1 MSAFDAKLPLA
12 RIIRKVGRSR
22 GALSSTKLMYAKV
35 SESGVAY
42 QFRWLRDQFMLPPV
56 LESSLG
62 KLPET
67 IAVSF
72 HAATP
77 VALASERGGTMR
89 NP

>member
-1 MSAFDAKLPLA
+1 
-12 RIIRKVGRSR
+12 
-22 GALSSTKLMYAKV
+22 MYAQV

-72 HAATP
+72 PAATP
-77 VALASERGGTMR
+77 VALASERGGTTR